1 MNTGMTNEG
10 ITPREPSLE
19 EPGLSESASEAVGA
33 QLSFIADG

>member
-1 MNTGMTNEG
+1 MKG

-19 EPGLSESASEAVGA
+19 EPGLSERASEAVGA